1 MEKAKELEK
10 EGIVILK
17 CDVGKRE
24 EVRRVKQQVEELT
37 DKLHVLVNNAGL
49 WYLMPFES
57 LTKRNTRKC

>member
-24 EVRRVKQQVEELT
+24 EVRRVK
-37 DKLHVLVNNAGL
+37 A
-49 WYLMPFES
+49 S
-57 LTKRNTRKC
+57 S